1 MSLSHRERVRIA
13 LNHQEPD
20 RVPTDLCGS
29 TCNVV
34 DPLYFKVKEMLG
46 IKGDIK
52 PYRSGKTCNYYDE
65 RVLQALDTDFRHI
78 WLGAP
83 KSFKAIRYDDGSF
96 IDEWGAHMKKV
107 GNFVEPV
114 EPTIKEPTMDAL
126 EKHTWPDT
134 EDVSRVDGLKERASY
149 LYHNT
154 DYAISAKFVSS
165 GGFLEHGGWLRGFEN
180 WLMDLT
186 LNEEFANALCD
197 KILEV
202 KLKLYEMMLREVG
215 DYIDMVEIAEDFGTQ
230 GGLLISPNMF
240 RKYMKPRYKKIID
253 RIKEL
258 APNVKVFFHTCGS
271 VRPIIQDFIDIGV
284 DVLNPL
290 QPLATGMDPGEI
302 KSQYGDKLSFHG
314 AVDIQE
320 ALPGT
325 IDDVR
330 EEVNTRL
337 RQLAKGGGYILA
349 PTNHVQYDTPPENL
363 ISLYKFAHE
372 YGKYPIKL

>member
-20 RVPTDLCGS
+20 RVPMDLCAS
-29 TCNVV
+29 TCNIV
-34 DPLYFKVKEMLG
+34 DPLYFKVKDMLG

-65 RVLQALDTDFRHI
+65 RILQALDTDFRHI
-78 WLGAP
+78 WLGPP
-83 KSFKAIRYDDGSF
+83 KSLKKIKYDDGSF
-96 IDEWGAHMKKV
+96 IDEWGAHMKKI

-114 EPTIKEPTMDAL
+114 EPTIKEPSMDAL
-126 EKHTWPDT
+126 IKHNWPDT
-134 EDVSRVDGLKERASY
+134 EDTSRVDGLKERASY

-186 LNEEFANALCD
+186 LNEEFANAFCD
-197 KILEV
+197 KILEI
-202 KLKLYEMMLREVG
+202 KLKLYEMMLHEVG

-230 GGLLISPNMF
+230 GGLLISPKMF
-240 RKYMKPRYKKIID
+240 RKYMKPRYKKLID

-258 APNVKVFFHTCGS
+258 APNAKVFFHTCGS
-271 VRPIIQDFIDIGV
+271 VRPIIQDLIDVGV

-290 QPLATGMDPGEI
+290 QPLAVGMDPGEI
-302 KSQYGDKLSFHG
+302 NNLYGDKLSFHG
-314 AVDIQE
+314 AIDIQV

-330 EEVNTRL
+330 EEVKTRIK
-337 RQLAKGGGYILA
+337 QLSKGGGYILA
-349 PTNHVQYDTPPENL
+349 PTNHVQDDTPPMNL
-363 ISLYKFAHE
+363 ITLYKFAHE